1 MARQLGTL
9 TIDLIAKIG
18 NFVEGMSKAERV
30 AARKAREMEKKLKQS
45 AESVEKAWAGIGAV
59 LTASIAGISV
69 AGVVHGIANLAKE
82 TSEAAKE
89 VESLSRLSGTST
101 TRFQEL
107 AYGAQQ
113 VGISGE
119 KLADI
124 FKDVQ
129 DKFGDFAQTGGGEM
143 KDFFEKIAP
152 KVGVT
157 IEQFRKLSGAD
168 ALQLYYTSLSKA
180 NLSQQDMVFYL
191 EAVANDATALQP
203 LLQDNGKAWNDLAA
217 EAQKYGLVL
226 DRDALKASAEY
237 REEARKLEANL
248 QGIKNA
254 VAVEVLPALTQ
265 LNSQLAD
272 EGTRQ
277 AFSTLM
283 RWVTDLTS
291 VVIGATANIVAFIN
305 TKNKLGAILGTDEFG
320 KMKSSAEGAS
330 AHVARLTDMLERH
343 QEALSRDPGNARL
356 QRNVDKTRGLLNKA
370 QADAMAASDALKN
383 WANQKDVPVPKI
395 ELPEPPKPKEPLS
408 PPAPTQPGGSKGKS
422 QAEKDQEAAERYLK
436 TLREQADQVKEMTST
451 EKLLYDIKEGNV
463 KFTSDAQRSEAG
475 KLATLADFSKDAS
488 VILAEQNKLRE
499 EARRLT
505 EETLSPLEKMRAEQ
519 ERINFL
525 LAGGHISQDLAAKA
539 VKQSERNTLGEGKSL
554 DQWIKGD
561 TPILTGG
568 MFDFQP
574 DRYIAEEK
582 AENERYAAQLQR
594 LQDAYGGRLEYVAE
608 QYLLE
613 EGLAR
618 DHAARMSQ
626 IDNARN
632 QLMLGAAGEGFGAMA
647 ESLKS
652 SQGEQSQAYKAMF
665 AVSKAFAIA
674 QASLNMS
681 TAIGNAFQLPWPA
694 NLAAAAAA
702 AGYMGS
708 ILSNVQAVTAG
719 FWDGG
724 YTGPGGKYE
733 PAGIVHAGEGV
744 LSQEDM
750 AALGGPTAFEAFRRS
765 LHSPQGYSGGGVVGM
780 PHVATRDDYARDLA
794 SSAPIVNVIEDA
806 SKAGQIEQ
814 TQNADGSYTT
824 NVFVRNIR
832 NGGEEAL
839 ALETTYGL
847 IRRGR

>member
-18 NFVEGMSKAERV
+18 NFVDGMSKAERAADR
-30 AARKAREMEKKLKQS
+30 AARDMKRKLTQGAKDVEEAWS
-45 AESVEKAWAGIGAV
+45 SVGRL
-59 LTASIAGISV
+59 LTAGFAGIS
-69 AGVVHGIANLAKE
+69 AGVVVGKMVSITKE
-82 TSEAAKE
+82 TANAAAE
-89 VESLSRLSGTST
+89 IERFSALSNTSADS
-101 TRFQEL
+101 FQRL
-107 AYGAQQ
+107 AYGAQT
-113 VGISGE
+113 VGVSGE

-157 IEQFRKLSGAD
+157 IEQFRRLSGPE
-168 ALQLYYTSLSKA
+168 ALQLYVSSLQKA
-180 NLSQQDMVFYL
+180 KLSHQDMVFYM
-191 EAVANDATALQP
+191 EAVANDSTLLLP
-203 LLQDNGKAWNDLAA
+203 LLQNNGKAWEDLGDQAA
-217 EAQKYGLVL
+217 QAGAIMGGEALYAAREYKVESDKLDAAMRGLRNTVM
-226 DRDALKASAEY
+226 AEM
-237 REEARKLEANL
+237 
-248 QGIKNA
+248 
-254 VAVEVLPALTQ
+254 LPALNDFNRMLVSQETQ
-265 LNSQLAD
+265 DAVRGFIGMVGDISRAITGAATVVSKSSIWGWMQIGAD
-272 EGTRQ
+272 DSKDLGKSIADTEAKIGNLQKSVKSMSRPLHKLFEADNIAIANGQISTLQSKLTALYAAKQQEDARQ
-277 AFSTLM
+277 A
-283 RWVTDLTS
+283 
-291 VVIGATANIVAFIN
+291 
-305 TKNKLGAILGTDEFG
+305 
-320 KMKSSAEGAS
+320 SA
-330 AHVARLTDMLERH
+330 ARLLGESLG
-343 QEALSRDPGNARL
+343 LSSIGKASSPNAEL
-356 QRNVDKTRGLLNKA
+356 
-370 QADAMAASDALKN
+370 S
-383 WANQKDVPVPKI
+383 PVT
-395 ELPEPPKPKEPLS
+395 PPKPE
-408 PPAPTQPGGSKGKS
+408 GSKGKS

-463 KFTSDAQRSEAG
+463 KFTSDAQRAEAD

-525 LAGGHISQDLAAKA
+525 LAGGHITQDLAAKA

-561 TPILTGG
+561 TPMLTGG

-618 DHAARMSQ
+618 DHAARMNQ

-780 PHVATRDDYARDLA
+780 PRVATRDDYVRDLA

-814 TQNADGSYTT
+814 TQNADGSYST

-832 NGGEEAL
+832 NGGEEAT

-847 IRRGR
+847 TRRGR